1 MPAHRTPLRR
11 YLLAYAHA
19 HNNRLMLAN
28 LDELAGYSRKRIATV
43 VERMTNEGTLTRI
56 KKGIYE
62 VSTPTQHTT

>member
-28 LDELAGYSRKRIATV
+28 LDELVGYPKKNIRTTII
-43 VERMTNEGTLTRI
+43 RMTNEGTLTRI
-56 KKGIYE
+56 RNGIYE
-62 VSTPTQHTT
+62 VSTPTQLPN